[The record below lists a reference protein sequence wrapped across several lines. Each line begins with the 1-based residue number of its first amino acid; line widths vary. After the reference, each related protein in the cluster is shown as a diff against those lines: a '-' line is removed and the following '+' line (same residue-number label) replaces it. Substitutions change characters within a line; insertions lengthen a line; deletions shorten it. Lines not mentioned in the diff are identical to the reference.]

1 MSLEVTFEGVSP
13 DPWGGTRAGSPSQGT
28 GPGGLGHGLERS
40 PQTGGVLVSRTVQ
53 LEIEA
58 QAVKEPDE
66 IERAAAA
73 ESKPEEQA
81 TA

>member
-1 MSLEVTFEGVSP
+1 
-13 DPWGGTRAGSPSQGT
+13 
-28 GPGGLGHGLERS
+28 
-40 PQTGGVLVSRTVQ
+40 VSRTVQ

-58 QAVKEPDE
+58 QAVKEPDD

-81 TA
+81 TV